1 MTKTMSRVAG
11 LALVGLL
18 IGALQG
24 LALADFSILVQGE
37 AMNLTSD
44 MAIGEATD
52 AFGGKYIHVP
62 QGVNTRSPV
71 EQATARVQVPEDGS
85 YTLWVRLYG
94 PHGDADAMYAWIDD
108 TPPVRFFTPSQ
119 GEWHWLK
126 VQTYNLSA
134 GDHVLKVG
142 HGEVGARVDALY
154 LTAGSEAPPESMPFS
169 VQIEAETLRLTDALK
184 VAADAS
190 ASNGRYIYA
199 SGGVNT
205 RSPVSEGEGS
215 VLIPAQGSYKV
226 WVRMF
231 GPDGDSDAMYV
242 WFDDEAPRRFY
253 PPSPG
258 AWYWIDVGE
267 FQLSA
272 GPHVLKV
279 GKGEVNARIDAI
291 FITNDPNNTPE

>member
-1 MTKTMSRVAG
+1 MSKTLPRLVG
-11 LALVGLL
+11 LALLALL
-18 IGALQG
+18 LTAVQG
-24 LALADFSILVQGE
+24 LALADFSILIQGE

-44 MAIGEATD
+44 MAIGEAAD

-71 EQATARVQVPEDGS
+71 EQATARVEVPADGT

-94 PHGDADAMYAWIDD
+94 PHGDADAMYAWIDE
-108 TPPVRFFTPSQ
+108 TPPVRFYTPTQ
-119 GEWHWLK
+119 EEWHWLK

-134 GDHVLKVG
+134 GAHVLKVG

-154 LTAGSEAPPESMPFS
+154 LTDGDEAPPESMPFT
-169 VQIEAETLRLTDALK
+169 VLIEAETLRLTDALK
-184 VAADAS
+184 IDSDPS

-205 RSPVSEGEGS
+205 RSPVTEGEGS
-215 VLIPAQGSYKV
+215 VLIPDQGRYKV
-226 WVRMF
+226 WVRIL

-253 PPSPG
+253 PPTPG
-258 AWYWIDVGE
+258 DWFWVDVGE
-267 FQLSA
+267 FELSA
-272 GPHVLKV
+272 GTHVLKV